1 MPPREFKQD
10 QSFLKQLGANPQSGK
25 WVLVLDKIYVI
36 KADLQ
41 DQDGNL
47 ITLTQ
52 NVGFESEI
60 D

>member
-1 MPPREFKQD
+1 M
-10 QSFLKQLGANPQSGK
+10 
-25 WVLVLDKIYVI
+25 VLDKIYVI
-36 KADLQ
+36 KADLL

-60 D
+60 DQAYFEILAKNPIGSEVLVRVKKNINL